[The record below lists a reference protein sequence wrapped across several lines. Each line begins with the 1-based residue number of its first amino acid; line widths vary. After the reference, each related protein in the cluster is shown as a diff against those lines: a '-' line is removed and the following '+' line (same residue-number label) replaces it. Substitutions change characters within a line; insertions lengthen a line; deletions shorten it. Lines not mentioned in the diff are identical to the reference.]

1 MGMTDAQC
9 KGMLRDSRLQWKEVL
24 RLEEDAGNEK
34 IIQKVQ
40 EQIELIDA
48 KLKD

>member
-1 MGMTDAQC
+1 MGMTDAQY
-9 KGMLRDSRLQWKEVL
+9 KGMLRDSQLQWKEVL
-24 RLEEDAGNEK
+24 RLAEEAGNEK